1 VSDLLWNDPVHN
13 QNERNALGQG
23 GFPKMFGPNA
33 RGSEC
38 ATFGEEAVTEFMQ
51 RTGVTYI
58 IRAHEKYSLG
68 FGADVGGRV
77 LTVFSSS
84 NYSGSNNQA
93 GMILVSVFISV
104 LSISH
109 SISLSGTGRSTAR
122 DSDKKGVK

>member
-1 VSDLLWNDPVHN
+1 VILSLFLIFSQSIVRPINVKDQLVSDLLWNDPVHN
-13 QNERNALGQG
+13 QNERNALGHG
-23 GFPKMFGPNA
+23 GFPKMFGPNV

-51 RTGVTYI
+51 RTGVAYI
-58 IRAHEKYSLG
+58 IRAHEKNALG

-93 GMILVSVFISV
+93 GMILVSS
-104 LSISH
+104 
-109 SISLSGTGRSTAR
+109 
-122 DSDKKGVK
+122 